1 MRVFWFLFSHKANKY
16 KRTKMKKFIL
26 YGFSLNDKG
35 LSAAL
40 LLLRAGISIMIMTHG
55 WAKIQSF
62 EAFSQGFPDPIGL
75 GSELSLILAIGAEF
89 FAAIFVIAGLLTRL
103 ALIPMAFTMIIAAF
117 VTHAADPFQVR
128 EMALLYLLVFVA
140 LFLLGPG
147 KYSLDNLLFSKNK

>member
-1 MRVFWFLFSHKANKY
+1 
-16 KRTKMKKFIL
+16 MKKFIL
-26 YGFSLNDKG
+26 YGFPLKDSS

-40 LLLRAGISIMIMTHG
+40 LLLRVGIALMIMTHG
-55 WAKIQSF
+55 WAKIQGF
-62 EAFSQGFPDPIGL
+62 ETFSQGFPDPIGL
-75 GSELSLILAIGAEF
+75 GSQLSLILAIGAEF

-103 ALIPMAFTMIIAAF
+103 SIIPMAFTMIIAAF